1 MSIESNNS
9 SATAKHT
16 SMQFLAKYGFLLII
30 AGVFT
35 FFSIFATNFLVGSN
49 LLNIVEGSAILLILA
64 LGMTYIVALGG
75 IDLSVGIAF
84 DFGAAFAIVALKNY
98 ELAWYFA
105 VLAGIAGGAVIGLLN
120 AFLVVKLSVSP
131 FMATLGT
138 FFIGSSVQ
146 RIFTNGGGPIS
157 HRRAPQEYRD
167 LAIGNIAGVPSEII
181 IAAVVL
187 LVYFLFLEKSI
198 FGKRIH
204 AIGMQREAAKVAGIN
219 VNRYL
224 FVGFIVAGATCAIGG
239 IIGSANLRMFSP
251 LAGYSYLL
259 DAIAAVFIG
268 ASINRYG
275 RPSVT
280 GTLIGVLFL
289 GMIAN
294 GLNLMGLNFNT
305 KDALEGIILVIVLTL
320 AVYQQKSLNR
330 LPGSA
335 NSASDHA

>member
-1 MSIESNNS
+1 MAESGQLTS
-9 SATAKHT
+9 STGATFNTLAG
-16 SMQFLAKYGFLLII
+16 SFFRQFGFLLII
-30 AGVFT
+30 AAVFG
-35 FFSIFATNFLVGSN
+35 FFSFYATNFLTGSN
-49 LLNIVEGSAILLILA
+49 LLNIVEGSSILLILA

-98 ELAWYFA
+98 DLVWYLA
-105 VLAGIAGGAVIGLLN
+105 VLAGIGGGLLVGLLN
-120 AFLVVKLSVSP
+120 AFLVVRLSVSP

-157 HRRAPQEYRD
+157 HRRAPQEFRN
-167 LAIGNIAGVPSEII
+167 LAIGNVSGIPTEII

-187 LVYFLFLEKSI
+187 LIYYLFLEKSI

-204 AIGMQREAAKVAGIN
+204 AIGMQREAALVAGIN
-219 VNRYL
+219 VKKYL
-224 FVGFIVAGATCAIGG
+224 FWGFVVAGATCAIGG

-268 ASINRYG
+268 ASLNRSG

-305 KDALEGIILVIVLTL
+305 KDALEGIILVVVLML
-320 AVYQQKSLNR
+320 AVYQQKAMTHR
-330 LPGSA
+330 Q
-335 NSASDHA
+335 

>member
-1 MSIESNNS
+1 MSS
-9 SATAKHT
+9 SDYHASGGATGLT
-16 SMQFLAKYGFLLII
+16 FTLGQFLRQFGFVVII
-30 AGVFT
+30 AAVFA
-35 FFSIFATNFLVGSN
+35 FFSLFATNFLSGSN
-49 LLNIVEGSAILLILA
+49 LLNIIEGSSILLILA

-84 DFGAAFAIVALKNY
+84 DFGAAFAIVALKHY
-98 ELAWYFA
+98 DVVWYLA
-105 VLAGIAGGAVIGLLN
+105 VLAGVAGGLLVGLLN

-157 HRRAPQEYRD
+157 HRRVPQEYRD
-167 LAIGNIAGVPSEII
+167 LAVGKIAGIPSEIV

-187 LVYFLFLEKSI
+187 VCYFVFLECSI
-198 FGKRIH
+198 YGKRIH
-204 AIGMQREAAKVAGIN
+204 AIGMQRDAARVAGIN
-219 VNRYL
+219 VRRYL
-224 FVGFIVAGATCAIGG
+224 FLGFVVAGGTCAIGG
-239 IIGSANLRMFSP
+239 VIGSANLRMFSP

-268 ASINRYG
+268 ASLNRFG

-289 GMIAN
+289 GMTAN

-305 KDALEGIILVIVLTL
+305 KDALEGIVLVVVLSL
-320 AVYQQKSLNR
+320 AVYQQR
-330 LPGSA
+330 LM
-335 NSASDHA
+335 ASRNLPQ

>member
-1 MSIESNNS
+1 MTNRNS
-9 SATAKHT
+9 SDETRKLLVNDIAKKLVR
-16 SMQFLAKYGFLLII
+16 QFGFLIII
-30 AGVFT
+30 AAVFS
-35 FFSIFATNFLVGSN
+35 FFSIYATNFLTGSN
-49 LLNIVEGSAILLILA
+49 LLNIVEGSSILLILA

-98 ELAWYFA
+98 DMAWYFA
-105 VLAGIAGGAVIGLLN
+105 VLIGISGGLLIGLLN
-120 AFLVVKLSVSP
+120 ALLVVKLSVSP

-167 LAIGNIAGVPSEII
+167 LAIGNFAGIPSEIV
-181 IAAVVL
+181 IAAVIL
-187 LVYFLFLEKSI
+187 LGYFLFLEKSI

-204 AIGMQREAAKVAGIN
+204 AIGMQRDAALVAGIN
-219 VNRYL
+219 VRRYL
-224 FVGFIVAGATCAIGG
+224 FVGFVIAGGTCAVGG

-268 ASINRYG
+268 ASLNKYG

-280 GTLIGVLFL
+280 GTLVGVLFL
-289 GMIAN
+289 GMMAN

-305 KDALEGIILVIVLTL
+305 KDALEGIFLVIILAL
-320 AVYQQKSLNR
+320 AVYQQKAMGRFVSNE
-330 LPGSA
+330 
-335 NSASDHA
+335 

>member
-1 MSIESNNS
+1 MSEQSIN
-9 SATAKHT
+9 T
-16 SMQFLAKYGFLLII
+16 SMTGSHLFLRFAGQFGFLILI
-30 AGVFT
+30 AAVFA
-35 FFSIFATNFLVGSN
+35 FFSLYATNFLTETN
-49 LLNIVEGSAILLILA
+49 LINIVEGSSILLILA

-84 DFGAAFAIVALKNY
+84 DFGAAFAIVAMKNY
-98 ELAWYFA
+98 DMVWYVA
-105 VLAGIAGGAVIGLLN
+105 VVIGIFGGTLVGLLN

-157 HRRAPQEYRD
+157 HRRAPQEYRN
-167 LAIGNIAGVPSEII
+167 LAIGDIGGVPAEII
-181 IAAVVL
+181 IAAVVF
-187 LVYFLFLEKSI
+187 LVYFIFLERSI

-204 AIGMQREAAKVAGIN
+204 AIGMQREAALVAGIN
-219 VNRYL
+219 VQRYL
-224 FVGFIVAGATCAIGG
+224 FIGFIIAGATCAIGG

-268 ASINRYG
+268 ASLNKYG

-289 GMIAN
+289 GMVAN

-305 KDALEGIILVIVLTL
+305 KDALEGIILVIVLAL
-320 AVYQQKSLNR
+320 AVYQKKVR
-330 LPGSA
+330 DKITIA
-335 NSASDHA
+335 

>member
-1 MSIESNNS
+1 MNAMSDSTVRNTLLRFIR
-9 SATAKHT
+9 
-16 SMQFLAKYGFLLII
+16 QFGFLLII
-30 AGVFT
+30 AAVFC
-35 FFSIFATNFLVGSN
+35 FFSFFATNFLSGSN

-64 LGMTYIVALGG
+64 LGMTYVVALGG

-98 ELAWYFA
+98 DMAWYFA
-105 VLAGIAGGAVIGLLN
+105 VLAGITGGALIGLLN

-157 HRRAPQEYRD
+157 YRKAPQEYRD
-167 LAIGNIAGVPSEII
+167 LAVGDIYGIPTEII
-181 IAAVVL
+181 IAFIVL
-187 LVYFLFLEKSI
+187 LGYFFLLEKSI

-204 AIGMQREAAKVAGIN
+204 AIGMQREAAVVAGIN
-219 VNRYL
+219 VPKYL
-224 FVGFIVAGATCAIGG
+224 FIGFIVAGATCAIGG
-239 IIGSANLRMFSP
+239 VIGSANLRMFTP

-268 ASINRYG
+268 AALNRYG

-294 GLNLMGLNFNT
+294 GLNQMGLNFNT
-305 KDALEGIILVIVLTL
+305 KDAMEGIILVVVLAL
-320 AVYQQKSLNR
+320 AVYQQKSSGL
-330 LPGSA
+330 LPGKTA
-335 NSASDHA
+335 GT

>member
-1 MSIESNNS
+1 MAEALNTQS
-9 SATAKHT
+9 T
-16 SMQFLAKYGFLLII
+16 SYSFRLVAANFLRQFGFLLII
-30 AGVFT
+30 AAVFC
-35 FFSIFATNFLVGSN
+35 FFSIYATNFLSGTN
-49 LLNIVEGSAILLILA
+49 LLNIIEGSSILLILA

-84 DFGAAFAIVALKNY
+84 DFGAAFAIVALKHY
-98 ELAWYFA
+98 ELAWY
-105 VLAGIAGGAVIGLLN
+105 LAVIVGIFGGLLVGLLN
-120 AFLVVKLSVSP
+120 ALLVVKLNVSP

-167 LAIGNIAGVPSEII
+167 LAVGKIAGIPSEIV
-181 IAAVVL
+181 IATIVL
-187 LVYFLFLEKSI
+187 LIYYLFLERSI

-204 AIGMQREAAKVAGIN
+204 AIGMQREAALVAGIN
-219 VNRYL
+219 VKRYL
-224 FVGFIVAGATCAIGG
+224 FIGFIVAGATCAIGG

-268 ASINRYG
+268 ASLNRYG
-275 RPSVT
+275 RPSVV

-305 KDALEGIILVIVLTL
+305 KDALEGTILVVVLAL
-320 AVYQQKSLNR
+320 AVYQQKSAGRNV
-330 LPGSA
+330 
-335 NSASDHA
+335 